1 MKSFTSNLIKLLDSN
16 FKDQP
21 GETVCF
27 YEKNFETKMNII
39 KINKNKLTS

>member
-1 MKSFTSNLIKLLDSN
+1 MKSFTSNLIKLLDSD

-21 GETVCF
+21 GETVGF

-39 KINKNKLTS
+39 KKK